1 MYFTNL
7 DNIPWVPGRI
17 HLYFVGRRDQETI
30 LALTSGF
37 IQWMCGVVFL
47 LETPLTDITLDGFVQ
62 ECRERHANIVIYDYY
77 SQCVRN

>member
-17 HLYFVGRRDQETI
+17 HLNFVGRRDRETN

-37 IQWMCGVVFL
+37 IQWLCGVVFL
-47 LETPLTDITLDGFVQ
+47 LETPLTKVTLGGFVQ
-62 ECRERHANIVIYDYY
+62 ECRERQANIAIYDYD
-77 SQCVRN
+77 SRCVRN